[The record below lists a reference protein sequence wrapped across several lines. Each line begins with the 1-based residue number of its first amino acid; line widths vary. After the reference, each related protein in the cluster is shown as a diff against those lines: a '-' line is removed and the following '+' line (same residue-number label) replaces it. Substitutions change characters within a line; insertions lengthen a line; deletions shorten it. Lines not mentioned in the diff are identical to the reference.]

1 MSLVNRLSEKH
12 LISPPKWLPSNVC
25 YEAMTGSVSYG
36 VSDVGSDVDIVG
48 FCIPPKELVFP
59 HLSGEINGF
68 GRQKKRFDQYQQHGI
83 KAEKEYDVT
92 IYSIVRFFD
101 LVMGGNPNMVDSL
114 FVPQNCVITSSII
127 ADMVRT
133 KRTIFLSKKCFHTFK
148 GYAFAQLH
156 KIRTKNPEG
165 KRKDLVEKYGYDTK
179 YAYHLVRLLSQ
190 CQQILEDC
198 DLDLQEKG
206 RREHMKA
213 VRNGEMKYEDIV
225 AWFNEKEKTLEKVY
239 HESKLRHSPNEEEIK
254 QLLLDCLES
263 HYGSLSKVIE
273 MPDKYKNVVTQIQ
286 DLLINI

>member
-1 MSLVNRLSEKH
+1 MSLVNGLSEKH

-263 HYGSLSKVIE
+263 HYGSLPKVIE